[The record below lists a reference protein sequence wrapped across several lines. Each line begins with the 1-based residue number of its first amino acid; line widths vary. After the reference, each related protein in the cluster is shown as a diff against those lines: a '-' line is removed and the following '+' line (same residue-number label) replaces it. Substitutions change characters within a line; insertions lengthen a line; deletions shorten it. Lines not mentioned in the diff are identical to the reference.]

1 MLVRMKAEKSMEG
14 CGTRC
19 QCPGPWWSA
28 YLLLEPSFVS
38 SAGRMAGACPRE
50 IAALLEHD

>member
-1 MLVRMKAEKSMEG
+1 MLVRMEAEKSVEG
-14 CGTRC
+14 CGIRC
-19 QCPGPWWSA
+19 QCPGPSWSA

-38 SAGRMAGACPRE
+38 RAGRMAGACPRE